1 MIKLNTK
8 LSKYYLHSRCYPVC
22 SLNACNQSSVS
33 ISYGKLILKQMWLIG
48 LGRVNQLGGVYIN
61 GKPLPKE
68 IREEIIELARLGVR
82 PCDISRRLKI
92 THGCISKLLSKY
104 QKTGSINPGGAN
116 VGRPRVITPKIEEK
130 IEQYRREQPGIFSWE
145 LRDRLL
151 NENVCS
157 RENLPSLSSI
167 SRLIKHKMM
176 ARAAC
181 NKQGYNKNDEN
192 SRMSRNISSHS
203 IDDIL
208 NLPTG
213 FQSPE
218 DQGKGI
224 VTILR
229 NTDFTNFLS
238 LIWNT
243 CLKDSEWRCTSKNI
257 VRWMISFASQCR
269 GILFFKFTWAFTFGS
284 ETNTQHWPVL
294 FSRLYKSE
302 SNS

>member
-1 MIKLNTK
+1 
-8 LSKYYLHSRCYPVC
+8 
-22 SLNACNQSSVS
+22 
-33 ISYGKLILKQMWLIG
+33 
-48 LGRVNQLGGVYIN
+48 VNQLGGVYIN

-176 ARAAC
+176 ARAVC
-181 NKQGYNKNDEN
+181 NKQGYKKNDEN
-192 SRMSRNISSHS
+192 SQMSRNVSSHS
-203 IDDIL
+203 IEDIL
-208 NLPTG
+208 NLPVENSTG

-218 DQGKGI
+218 DQGK
-224 VTILR
+224 
-229 NTDFTNFLS
+229 
-238 LIWNT
+238 
-243 CLKDSEWRCTSKNI
+243 CMSKN
-257 VRWMISFASQCR
+257 SAKH
-269 GILFFKFTWAFTFGS
+269 GLLKFPIINF
-284 ETNTQHWPVL
+284 
-294 FSRLYKSE
+294 
-302 SNS
+302 

>member
-1 MIKLNTK
+1 MCLT
-8 LSKYYLHSRCYPVC
+8 
-22 SLNACNQSSVS
+22 
-33 ISYGKLILKQMWLIG
+33 G

-151 NENVCS
+151 NESVCS

-176 ARAAC
+176 ARAAG
-181 NKQGYNKNDEN
+181 NKQGGYKKDDGN
-192 SRMSRNISSHS
+192 SQMRRNISSHS
-203 IDDIL
+203 IEDIL
-208 NLPTG
+208 NLPVEEPMG

-218 DQGKGI
+218 DQGK
-224 VTILR
+224 
-229 NTDFTNFLS
+229 
-238 LIWNT
+238 
-243 CLKDSEWRCTSKNI
+243 C
-257 VRWMISFASQCR
+257 M
-269 GILFFKFTWAFTFGS
+269 
-284 ETNTQHWPVL
+284 
-294 FSRLYKSE
+294 
-302 SNS
+302 SNHSPK

>member
-1 MIKLNTK
+1 M
-8 LSKYYLHSRCYPVC
+8 
-22 SLNACNQSSVS
+22 
-33 ISYGKLILKQMWLIG
+33 
-48 LGRVNQLGGVYIN
+48 NQLGGVYIN

-116 VGRPRVITPKIEEK
+116 VGRPRVITPKIEEN
-130 IEQYRREQPGIFSWE
+130 IEEYRREQPGIFSWE

-151 NENVCS
+151 SENVCS

-181 NKQGYNKNDEN
+181 NKQGYKKNDEN
-192 SRMSRNISSHS
+192 SQMSRNISSHS
-203 IDDIL
+203 IEDIL
-208 NLPTG
+208 NLPVEHPTG

-218 DQGKGI
+218 DQGKACI
-224 VTILR
+224 IIPR
-229 NTDFTNFLS
+229 NKDFSNFLS
-238 LIWNT
+238 LISNI
-243 CLKDSEWRCTSKNI
+243 CLKDSE
-257 VRWMISFASQCR
+257 
-269 GILFFKFTWAFTFGS
+269 
-284 ETNTQHWPVL
+284 
-294 FSRLYKSE
+294 
-302 SNS
+302 